1 MCIYTHINIYICTYI
16 YTYTYRHYA
25 SSGLYIYV
33 YIYIYACTYV
43 CMYMCM
49 YVYIYVYTY
58 MYMHICFIFA
68 SSSVFF
74 LLCSHFG
81 SSHSGVA
88 QERDRDRDRNPE
100 RCSDV
105 RAQVVRERLFVNIL
119 NGAVREHSCWLG
131 WPGLGRGWEGWMRE
145 R

>member
-1 MCIYTHINIYICTYI
+1 
-16 YTYTYRHYA
+16 
-25 SSGLYIYV
+25 
-33 YIYIYACTYV
+33 
-43 CMYMCM
+43 MYMCM
-49 YVYIYVYTY
+49 YVYIYIY
-58 MYMHICFIFA
+58 MYIHICICIYA
-68 SSSVFF
+68 SFLLLLLCFF

-88 QERDRDRDRNPE
+88 QERDR
-100 RCSDV
+100 DV

>member
-1 MCIYTHINIYICTYI
+1 MYIYIYTH
-16 YTYTYRHYA
+16 TYRHYA
-25 SSGLYIYV
+25 SSGLYIYIHICMYV
-33 YIYIYACTYV
+33 CICACTYI
-43 CMYMCM
+43 
-49 YVYIYVYTY
+49 YIYVYTY

-88 QERDRDRDRNPE
+88 QERDRD
-100 RCSDV
+100 V

-131 WPGLGRGWEGWMRE
+131 WPGLGRGWEGWIRE

>member
-1 MCIYTHINIYICTYI
+1 M
-16 YTYTYRHYA
+16 
-25 SSGLYIYV
+25 
-33 YIYIYACTYV
+33 YV
-43 CMYMCM
+43 CMYV
-49 YVYIYVYTY
+49 YVHVRIYIYVYTY

-68 SSSVFF
+68 SSVFF

-88 QERDRDRDRNPE
+88 QERDR
-100 RCSDV
+100 DV